1 MSNPVTNWRSK
12 VWREGYKRGV
22 KVTEQRLE
30 LMASLSVK
38 QAHNQAYQQG
48 FNDGA
53 SFEEALDTLEM
64 EIEETPDDKL
74 PSRYSH
80 ALGQPYSLRISADEE
95 REMLREALANW

>member
-1 MSNPVTNWRSK
+1 MSNPVSKWKTKIWRD
-12 VWREGYKRGV
+12 GYENGII
-22 KVTEQRLE
+22 VTEERLE
-30 LMASLSVK
+30 LSASLLVR
-38 QAHNQAYQQG
+38 QAYNQAYQQG

-53 SFEEALDTLEM
+53 SFEEALDNLEM

-80 ALGQPYSLRISADEE
+80 ALGKPYSLRISADEE